1 MNSLQFIGQD
11 QAELTL
17 EQYQLIEDAVI
28 TAARKPLVGRTVA
41 PIRELNNFGITELKV
56 YTQSQMTGASIGMAM
71 VQGAADVVG
80 LTPGTLSIPAIWKDF
95 TIYFRDMESS
105 RRIGIPLDTSLASE
119 AGRVVAETEE
129 ELIWEKAGPYN
140 GFMNATG
147 RQTEASAG
155 AWSTAANAYKDV
167 SDSIADLEGEGYSG
181 RPVLV
186 VSPAQKADL
195 RLPIGTTSDT
205 VLKQIADLCD
215 VVTCHFFA
223 DNSSA
228 LMVMPDPEN
237 FQLQIG
243 QNVLTRTAQLPTGDY
258 FFRVYEALNIEF
270 KRPKSIVEI
279 TGITV

>member
-147 RQTEASAG
+147 RQ
-155 AWSTAANAYKDV
+155 
-167 SDSIADLEGEGYSG
+167 
-181 RPVLV
+181 RLV
-186 VSPAQKADL
+186 
-195 RLPIGTTSDT
+195 REHG
-205 VLKQIADLCD
+205 
-215 VVTCHFFA
+215 
-223 DNSSA
+223 
-228 LMVMPDPEN
+228 
-237 FQLQIG
+237 QLQ
-243 QNVLTRTAQLPTGDY
+243 QMRTRTFLTQSLTLKAKVTVANQFLSCLRHRRRISVFQSEQLQT
-258 FFRVYEALNIEF
+258 R
-270 KRPKSIVEI
+270 S
-279 TGITV
+279 